1 MNNLFIALM
10 KKGIKPE
17 QAAKVISRLLGCS
30 ERTARNKLKE
40 VTDFSVT
47 EAIKINEKIFDN
59 NYEIGFLFRKDK
71 SEKSAKEA

>member
-17 QAAKVISRLLGCS
+17 QAAKVISRLLEC

-59 NYEIGFLFRKDK
+59 KYEIGFLFRKDK
-71 SEKSAKEA
+71 SEKPAKGA

>member
-1 MNNLFIALM
+1 MNNLFIALT

-17 QAAKVISRLLGCS
+17 QAAKVISRPLGCS

-47 EAIKINEKIFDN
+47 EAIKINEKFFDN
-59 NYEIGFLFRKDK
+59 KYEIGFLFRKDK
-71 SEKSAKEA
+71 SEKAAKGA

>member
-17 QAAKVISRLLGCS
+17 QAAKVISQLLGCS

-47 EAIKINEKIFDN
+47 EAIKINEKN
-59 NYEIGFLFRKDK
+59 FR
-71 SEKSAKEA
+71 

>member
-17 QAAKVISRLLGCS
+17 QAAKVISRLLECS

-47 EAIKINEKIFDN
+47 EAIKVKNQQRGHRYGK
-59 NYEIGFLFRKDK
+59 RK
-71 SEKSAKEA
+71 SPAKAGQ

>member
-1 MNNLFIALM
+1 M
-10 KKGIKPE
+10 
-17 QAAKVISRLLGCS
+17 GCS

-59 NYEIGFLFRKDK
+59 KYEIGFLFRKDE
-71 SEKSAKEA
+71 SEKSAKGA

>member
-17 QAAKVISRLLGCS
+17 QAAKVISQLLGCS

-59 NYEIGFLFRKDK
+59 PRSNNTCAVCDSRNMGRLL
-71 SEKSAKEA
+71 

>member
-17 QAAKVISRLLGCS
+17 QAAKVISQLLGCS

-40 VTDFSVT
+40 VTT
-47 EAIKINEKIFDN
+47 ENGEDPFANKV
-59 NYEIGFLFRKDK
+59 G
-71 SEKSAKEA
+71 

>member
-10 KKGIKPE
+10 KKRIKPE
-17 QAAKVISRLLGCS
+17 QAAKVISQLLGCS

-59 NYEIGFLFRKDK
+59 KYEIGFLFRKDE
-71 SEKSAKEA
+71 SEKAAKGE

>member
-17 QAAKVISRLLGCS
+17 QAAKVISRILECS

-47 EAIKINEKIFDN
+47 EAIKINEKNF
-59 NYEIGFLFRKDK
+59 
-71 SEKSAKEA
+71 